1 MINKID
7 INKIDGLLDWFDKI
21 GPTLN
26 YSVHSKIPYYDAKEV
41 NDKLTGISIEIHDTF
56 PEYFQRISILKK
68 DLFINQQI
76 INIAPFCQIAE
87 CLYSL
92 KISIENAIKNNQ
104 WNYIHE
110 KFQNDVREKFLYGFY
125 SDSVLTAT
133 HILMERLKNIN
144 NKIDPQ
150 CPDIDGANLVD
161 KLFSGSNPKIL
172 FCRIDTKTGENTQ
185 KGYVDF
191 FRGWILAI
199 RNKKAHSL
207 TEQISEIEAFREL
220 VFISMLMTA
229 LDKRVSPPIFD
240 DE

>member
-7 INKIDGLLDWFDKI
+7 MDIINDLLDSLDKI
-21 GPTLN
+21 ALGTN
-26 YSVHSKIPYYDAKEV
+26 NGYISVLPLYAKEIEV
-41 NDKLTGISIEIHDTF
+41 KLT
-56 PEYFQRISILKK
+56 RISVNVQDDFPRHSEYISFLNTK
-68 DLFINQQI
+68 LFMNNGM
-76 INIAPFCQIAE
+76 INIVPLSQVISALWF
-87 CLYSL
+87 L
-92 KISIENAIKNNQ
+92 KISIEDAINNNQ

-110 KFQNDVREKFLYGFY
+110 KFQNDVRGKFLYGFY

-144 NKIDPQ
+144 NKVDPQ

-161 KLFSGSNPKIL
+161 KLFSANNPQIL

-185 KGYVDF
+185 KGYADF